1 MDNDCQT
8 ESGAEP
14 AVMTAA
20 LAAVAAIK
28 SKKKAFKLPEATP
41 WPLTN
46 TWRTIQLIYAD
57 KIKADAVDDAC
68 HNPRQTMAEYV
79 DDWFKNQ

>member
-28 SKKKAFKLPEATP
+28 SKKKAFSFFFSQSRMQ
-41 WPLTN
+41 
-46 TWRTIQLIYAD
+46 RTARG
-57 KIKADAVDDAC
+57 
-68 HNPRQTMAEYV
+68 NPVAAHEYV
-79 DDWFKNQ
+79 AHNSAHLCRQDQGGRGG